1 VYTGKDCEANQ
12 VATGKCIDIS
22 PKPFVGGYRITN
34 ALDATE
40 VLASGTVSQGSEIT
54 FDASA
59 SGCIPDTI
67 AVTISLP
74 TGEVVQTFTVDS
86 SCDGGRGLIL
96 IENYGAFES
105 TGYSCSATDVHN
117 CKQDV
122 SYGLK
127 VCNNGIEDERVY
139 EFSLTEK
146 DELSGDMTV
155 VDIIARADPADLDLK
170 PEECFYDTELA
181 VVDRCTES
189 SYCVEVAASATNP
202 ITGLPENCPGEDE
215 IKFGWPGTPPPPDT
229 SPPRYVH
236 LLYSC
241 SSKTVNLSSLTFFS
255 SFSLAVP
262 NLVQPLRRLL
272 GMYIQFTPQQF
283 IKNSKSSVTNIFF
296 SISSRSPAPS
306 PSPSSNP
313 TSVCVIDIE
322 LTGCPKY
329 NISLDNNC
337 EGRPQVI
344 TFRYLGGVCSQSDN
358 LQPRQKFSCEDA
370 NGGPPTA
377 PGTPNYIIATPTG
390 GNDLYF
396 EGPVAVGEKYTLNPN
411 KDFDKLSADMTIQVF
426 SSQGGSLLQTTDL
439 HLSCSQPLFLFDKF
453 GASQVTEWI
462 ETSGR
467 IVTDTQTDVPTGSI
481 VVQLDAALD
490 LKPVRLRE
498 MQIITSA
505 LDTPIDYTSQV
516 AGVVLEPGVAIEL
529 PGFEIDIE
537 LGTRTRYTFFT
548 TIIGETL
555 DGTSTCNGN
564 SFLECT
570 VGFNLD
576 PAFPTNVPTPRPT
589 ITPFP
594 TGSPNVTACEIAS
607 NIGCTVTNPGGN
619 IITCDRLRGDVSATC
634 PADQDLLTA
643 FLRYDGS
650 LGASIF
656 VVPTCGEAEYNT
668 RTVLAG
674 EIFEFSSRASDTC
687 EEVEFEIYES
697 GDGEGNGEF
706 IDSSPAQIACPGP
719 WTIGNVVAPGLTL
732 EYYASTSDSG
742 TTFNFNILEAELE
755 IQYTGINT
763 GNSPLTVNSG
773 GISGPSPF
781 DTGALTGLPAT
792 ITQRNRQVLKTE
804 TKSVSLLG
812 QAGQSLDFSMS
823 LFGTAANSFALPCET
838 ASAFSINL

>member
-12 VATGKCIDIS
+12 VATGKCTDLS
-22 PKPFVGGYRITN
+22 PKPFVAGYRITN

-40 VLASGTVSQGSEIT
+40 VLAVGTVNQGSQIT
-54 FDASA
+54 FDAVSA
-59 SGCIPDTI
+59 SGCVPDTI
-67 AVTISLP
+67 AVSISLP
-74 TGEVVQTFTVDS
+74 TGAVVQTFTVDS

-96 IENYGAFES
+96 IENYGSFES

-117 CKQDV
+117 CKEDV
-122 SYGLK
+122 TYGLQ
-127 VCNNGIEDERVY
+127 VCNIGSEDQTVY
-139 EFSLTEK
+139 EFSFTEK
-146 DELSGDMTV
+146 EELSGEMTV
-155 VDIIARADPADLDLK
+155 LDILARADPADLDLTVG
-170 PEECFYDTELA
+170 ECFYDTESA

-189 SYCVEVAASATNP
+189 SYCVDVAANATNP
-202 ITGLPENCPGEDE
+202 ITGLPKDCPDAEE
-215 IKFGWPGTPPPPDT
+215 IKFDWPALPLVEDTP
-229 SPPRYVH
+229 SP
-236 LLYSC
+236 
-241 SSKTVNLSSLTFFS
+241 
-255 SFSLAVP
+255 SF
-262 NLVQPLRRLL
+262 
-272 GMYIQFTPQQF
+272 
-283 IKNSKSSVTNIFF
+283 
-296 SISSRSPAPS
+296 APS
-306 PSPSSNP
+306 PSPSANP

-322 LTGCPKY
+322 LTGCPQY

-344 TFRYLGGVCSQSDN
+344 TFRFLGGGCSQSDN
-358 LQPRQKFSCEDA
+358 LQPRQKFVCEDV

-377 PGTPNYIIATPTG
+377 PGTPIYITATPTG

-396 EGPVAVGEKYTLNPN
+396 SGPVAVGEKYTLNAN
-411 KDFDKLSADMTIQVF
+411 KDFDKLSADMTVQVF
-426 SSQGGSLLQTTDL
+426 SSQGGTLLQTTDL

-481 VVQLDAALD
+481 VVQLDTAPD
-490 LKPVRLRE
+490 VKPVRLRE
-498 MQIITSA
+498 MQVITSA
-505 LDTPIDYTSQV
+505 SETPIDYTSQV
-516 AGVVLEPGVAIEL
+516 AGVILEPGVAIEL

-548 TIIGETL
+548 TIIGESL
-555 DGTSTCNGN
+555 DGTATCNGN

-576 PAFPTNVPTPRPT
+576 PIFTTNVPTPRPT

-619 IITCDRLRGDVSATC
+619 IITCDRLRGDVSETC
-634 PADQDLLTA
+634 PENQDLLTA
-643 FLRYDGS
+643 FLKYDGS
-650 LGASIF
+650 LGPSIF
-656 VVPTCGEAEYNT
+656 VVPTCGKAEYNT
-668 RTVLAG
+668 RTVLTG
-674 EIFEFSSRASDTC
+674 EIFEFSTRASDTC

-697 GDGEGNGEF
+697 GGQDGNGNF
-706 IDSSPAQIACPGP
+706 IESQSAQIACPGP

-742 TTFNFNILEAELE
+742 STFNFNILEAELQ
-755 IQYTGINT
+755 IDYTGINT
-763 GNSPLTVNSG
+763 GGSPLTVNSG

-823 LFGTAANSFALPCET
+823 LFGTAANDFALPCET
-838 ASAFSINL
+838 VSTFSINL